1 MGPLFS
7 LISSIV
13 ILLSSSLATI
23 AAEPTPTAE
32 TVTQQEHSVIKIAVN
47 NWTSQIV
54 LSHITGKMFQQL
66 GYSVEYIPISTS
78 DQWGALAYG
87 AAHVQVEV
95 WQGTMA
101 ESFNRHVSEGSIIDA
116 GTHTATTR
124 EDWWYPAYVEQECPG
139 LPSWKALRECAHIF
153 SRPNSNNRGVY
164 YAGPWEKPD
173 AARIR
178 ALNLN
183 FDIVVLTSGDDLWLE
198 LEKAIKNKQP
208 IVLFNWSPNWV
219 ESRIAGQFI
228 EFPDYDITCEQ
239 DPSWGI
245 NKSFLYDCGNP
256 KGGWLKKA
264 SGNTMKK
271 QFRCAFN
278 ALKNISFSNQ
288 QLSHIS
294 ALVDV
299 DKMTYEDA
307 ANQWLDENKRIWQ
320 KWLPIGCSHE

>member
-1 MGPLFS
+1 MYLSFSQRLS
-7 LISSIV
+7 LIM
-13 ILLSSSLATI
+13 LCCYNLATF
-23 AAEPTPTAE
+23 ATEPATKQ
-32 TVTQQEHSVIKIAVN
+32 VNTQQESPSAIKIVVN

-54 LSHITGKMFQQL
+54 LSHITGSMFQQL
-66 GYSVEYIPISTS
+66 GYEVEYIPTSTS
-78 DQWGALAYG
+78 DQWGALAHD

-101 ESFNRHVSEGSIIDA
+101 ESFNRHVAAGSIIDA
-116 GTHTATTR
+116 GAHTAMTR
-124 EDWWYPAYVEQECPG
+124 EDWWYPAYVEQDCPG
-139 LPSWKALRECAHIF
+139 LPSWQALKDCAQIF
-153 SRPNSNNRGVY
+153 SPPNSNNRGVY

-178 ALNLN
+178 ALKLN
-183 FDIVVLTSGDDLWLE
+183 FDIVVLTSGDELWLE
-198 LEKAIKNKQP
+198 LEKAIKDKRP

-228 EFPDYDITCEQ
+228 EFPDYDIACEQ
-239 DPSWGI
+239 DPSWGV

-264 SGNTMKK
+264 SARGMEK
-271 QFRCAFN
+271 QFPCAFN

-288 QLSHIS
+288 QLSYIS

-307 ANQWLDENKRIWQ
+307 ARQWLAENKPIWQ
-320 KWLPIGCSHE
+320 KWLPLGCNYE

>member
-1 MGPLFS
+1 MGPFS
-7 LISSIV
+7 SKISSIV
-13 ILLSSSLATI
+13 ILLCCSFATFAGKPSSI
-23 AAEPTPTAE
+23 YE
-32 TVTQQEHSVIKIAVN
+32 TDIQQEPSAIKIIVN

-54 LSHITGKMFQQL
+54 LSHITGKIFQHL
-66 GYSVEYIPISTS
+66 GYDVEYIPTSTS

-87 AAHVQVEV
+87 VAHVQVEV

-101 ESFNRHVSEGSIIDA
+101 ESFNRHVVAGSIVDA
-116 GTHTATTR
+116 GAHTATTR
-124 EDWWYPAYVEQECPG
+124 EDWWYPEYVEQECPG
-139 LPSWKALRECAHIF
+139 LPSWQALRDCAQIF
-153 SRPNSNNRGVY
+153 SRPNSNSRGVY

-183 FDIVVLTSGDDLWLE
+183 FDIVILSAGDELWLE

-219 ESRIAGQFI
+219 ESRIPGRFI
-228 EFPDYDITCEQ
+228 EFPDYDIACEQ
-239 DPSWGI
+239 DPNWGV

-264 SGNTMKK
+264 SAKGMEK
-271 QFRCAFN
+271 QFPCAFN
-278 ALKNISFSNQ
+278 ALKNISFTNQ

-307 ANQWLDENKRIWQ
+307 ATQWLNENKHSWQ
-320 KWLPIGCSHE
+320 KWLPLGCDNE